1 MMATRKTPLSNG
13 GAMPLHCQVCLHPMH
28 LTSNCFV
35 VRDDELIRKVV
46 CPICIAE
53 GEFEIIEEVRPIA
66 SYAK

>member
-1 MMATRKTPLSNG
+1 
-13 GAMPLHCQVCLHPMH
+13 MPLHCQVCLHPMH
-28 LTSNCFV
+28 LTSNYFV
-35 VRDDELIRKVV
+35 VRDDEQTRKVV